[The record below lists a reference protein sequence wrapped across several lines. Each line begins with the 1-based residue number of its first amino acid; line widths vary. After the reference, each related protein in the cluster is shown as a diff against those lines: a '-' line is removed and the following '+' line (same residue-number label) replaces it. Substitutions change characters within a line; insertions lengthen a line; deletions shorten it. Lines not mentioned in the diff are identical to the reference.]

1 MSCYSCSTK
10 IELRPN
16 ICGSEETISAWGSE
30 RRGPY
35 ATMGFNTT
43 RVIHDWMQLATAMTS
58 ESEPSRGFGLR
69 LCKKSSKIPNSVE
82 TFGGLAGGTWSVKR
96 THHGGRT
103 KLSWYCIICQSNL
116 VMETHTHTFLHMS
129 FFKYGIFPHLACEM
143 EGSHIS
149 KLKPMPSR
157 KTKTVNLR
165 HADSTMRPTLW

>member
-1 MSCYSCSTK
+1 M
-10 IELRPN
+10 
-16 ICGSEETISAWGSE
+16 GSE

-116 VMETHTHTFLHMS
+116 VMETHTHTHSYTCLFSNMGFSLTWLVRWR
-129 FFKYGIFPHLACEM
+129 GL
-143 EGSHIS
+143 IS
-149 KLKPMPSR
+149 PSSNR
-157 KTKTVNLR
+157 CQAVKQ
-165 HADSTMRPTLW
+165 RPSICDMQIQP